1 MIDTCTDFITKGV
14 YSLLLFLSGEKPFR
28 CEFEG
33 CDRRFAN
40 SSDRKKHMH
49 VHMNDKPYLC
59 KVKGCEK
66 SYTHPS
72 SLRKHMRVHCMSPT
86 RCSSADEDDAADEAA
101 VAVNRSRGV
110 PAADTSTNSEDRKD
124 IISPS
129 KSKPVVTSPASSG
142 SSASGHRHSG
152 VTEPLP
158 PPPAPHHHHHHHQ
171 QYSHHHQPQHQ
182 QVAAA
187 MAYEDWFSRAMPM
200 SGLKT
205 EKVVDRYGQ
214 ASSALAMY
222 GAAGGLH

>member
-1 MIDTCTDFITKGV
+1 
-14 YSLLLFLSGEKPFR
+14 
-28 CEFEG
+28 
-33 CDRRFAN
+33 
-40 SSDRKKHMH
+40 MH

-86 RCSSADEDDAADEAA
+86 RCSSADDDDGASEAA
-101 VAVNRSRGV
+101 TSAGASRSRGAS
-110 PAADTSTNSEDRKD
+110 AADTSSTSEDRKD
-124 IISPS
+124 IISPV
-129 KSKPVVTSPASSG
+129 KSKPIVTSPASSG
-142 SSASGHRHSG
+142 SSASGHRHA
-152 VTEPLP
+152 VDPLP
-158 PPPAPHHHHHHHQ
+158 QPPPHHPHQ
-171 QYSHHHQPQHQ
+171 QSLHQPLHSHHHHQPQHQ

-200 SGLKT
+200 TGLKT